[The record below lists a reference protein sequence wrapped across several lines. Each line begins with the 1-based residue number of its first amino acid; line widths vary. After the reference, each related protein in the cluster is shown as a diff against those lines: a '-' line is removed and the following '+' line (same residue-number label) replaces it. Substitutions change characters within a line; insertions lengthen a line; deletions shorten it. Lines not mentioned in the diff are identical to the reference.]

1 MSSVVGAEQD
11 ATIAVVIPARNEV
24 DNIPYVIEHAR
35 PYADD
40 LLVVDGHSTDGT
52 AERARELGARVV
64 LDNRIGKGDAVRIG
78 IREAKGEIVV
88 FIDADCS
95 HNPHDIPAVVEPI
108 LEGRAEHVTASR
120 MLGGSEE
127 LHGDLGKFVR
137 MVGSDIITLGI
148 NYRYGVAL
156 TDSQNGFRAL
166 RIDVARALDLR
177 ETITTIEQEMIIKT
191 LALGYRVVEVP
202 AREAV
207 RRSGVSSISVSRVA
221 HRYVYSWLKYLVTRP
236 PPPGGR
242 GRSYQP
248 YQNRHPWWADPP
260 PTRAQVLEFRR
271 VRGARGRRRNERG
284 SGDTAPMVDSKP
296 VDTPGRG
303 FPATSRSSH
312 PASLRVLTGCDQ
324 DTSRG

>member
-1 MSSVVGAEQD
+1 MSNAVFEARN
-11 ATIAVVIPARNEV
+11 AAIAVVIPARNEV
-24 DNIPYVIEHAR
+24 DNIRYVIEHAF

-52 AERARELGARVV
+52 AELARKLGARVV
-64 LDNRIGKGDAVRIG
+64 LDNRKGKGDAVRVG
-78 IREAKGEIVV
+78 IQEARGDIVV

-95 HNPHDIPAVVEPI
+95 HNPHDIPAVVAPI

-156 TDSQNGFRAL
+156 TDSQNGFRAI
-166 RIDVARALDLR
+166 RMDVARALDLR
-177 ETITTIEQEMIIKT
+177 EDITTIEQEMIIKT

-207 RRSGVSSISVSRVA
+207 RRSGVSSISVRRVA
-221 HRYVYSWLKYLVTRP
+221 PRYVYSWLKYLITHPPRPGTR
-236 PPPGGR
+236 GKF
-242 GRSYQP
+242 YQP
-248 YQNRHPWWADPP
+248 YRNRHPWWADPP
-260 PTRAQVLEFRR
+260 PGPGQVLEFRR
-271 VRGARGRRRNERG
+271 KVGRTMGARRG
-284 SGDTAPMVDSKP
+284 SGDTLPP
-296 VDTPGRG
+296 VELRG
-303 FPATSRSSH
+303 GEARRSGEG
-312 PASLRVLTGCDQ
+312 ASSGALRVVAPGEQ
-324 DTSRG
+324 DTGQG

>member
-1 MSSVVGAEQD
+1 MRD

-24 DNIPYVIEHAR
+24 ENIGYVIEHAR

-52 AERARELGARVV
+52 AELARDLGARVV
-64 LDNRIGKGDAVRIG
+64 LDNRIGKGDAVRVG
-78 IREAKGEIVV
+78 IREARGDIIV

-127 LHGDLGKFVR
+127 LHGDIGKFVR

-166 RIDVARALDLR
+166 RADVARALDLR
-177 ETITTIEQEMIIKT
+177 ENITTIEQEMIIKT

-207 RRSGVSSISVSRVA
+207 RRSGVSSIAVSRVA
-221 HRYVYSWLKYLVTRP
+221 HRYVYSWLKYLLTHP
-236 PPPGGR
+236 PPR
-242 GRSYQP
+242 GRRGRFYQP
-248 YQNRHPWWADPP
+248 YENRHPWWSRPA
-260 PTRAQVLEFRR
+260 PTRSELEFRQR
-271 VRGARGRRRNERG
+271 EKGRAGATEQGRG
-284 SGDTAPMVDSKP
+284 SGDT
-296 VDTPGRG
+296 TPHVVRDAQGGQRD
-303 FPATSRSSH
+303 PASRSAGSR
-312 PASLRVLTGCDQ
+312 ARLRVVNGGGD
-324 DTSRG
+324 SSPR